1 MLFFP
6 VFDSEPSDVHLSDA
20 EIVAYNN
27 NNMLIYLI
35 WKQLT
40 LCFMFDI
47 EFLQERPSHPRDR
60 LKRGQKQKDV
70 EIKLL
75 RKVPQHPRYRLK
87 RKTKNRKSI
96 QNVFDKFEDERLSQ
110 KAKSGEAEFVKKVP
124 QHLRDR
130 LARRTKN
137 RDEAKFV
144 KRVPQHP
151 CDRFKKNYEEKKY
164 AKRVRCI

>member
-6 VFDSEPSDVHLSDA
+6 VFDAEPSDVHLSDA

-27 NNMLIYLI
+27 SNTADLSDLETIDY
-35 WKQLT
+35 
-40 LCFMFDI
+40 MFDI

-75 RKVPQHPRYRLK
+75 RKVPQHLRYRLK

-110 KAKSGEAEFVKKVP
+110 KAKSGEVEFVKKVP

-151 CDRFKKNYEEKKY
+151 CHRFKKKL
-164 AKRVRCI
+164 